1 MSKQRS
7 AQLPK
12 TSRPAAEVS
21 AQRVQYL
28 VAEGARLLSAR
39 RPGEAAT
46 LLQEAH
52 KLDPRNVAVALNL
65 GGAYILQNKHA
76 QAVPILEQAAEI
88 EPDNPM
94 VWTNLAAAHLGKLL
108 FATPA
113 QQDRAIVAFERALA
127 LDPRAPNVHY
137 NLGLIYLERNDLPR
151 AASHFSGALET
162 DPGDRDA
169 RNWLDKI
176 RRAEPI
182 DRELLG

>member
-12 TSRPAAEVS
+12 EPKPVGEESTL
-21 AQRVQYL
+21 RVQRL
-28 VAEGARLLSAR
+28 VAEGARLLAAR
-39 RPGEAAT
+39 RPGEAAS

-76 QAVPILEQAAEI
+76 QAIPILERAAEI
-88 EPDNPM
+88 EPENPM
-94 VWTNLAAAHLGKLL
+94 VWTNLAAAYLGKLL
-108 FATPA
+108 FATLD
-113 QQDRAIVAFERALA
+113 QQTRAIGAFERALA

-151 AASHFSGALET
+151 AAAHFQGALET
-162 DPGDRDA
+162 DPDDRDA

-176 RRAEPI
+176 RRQEPI